1 MKIFIVDSNTAI
13 NCRKKLKEH
22 LALNR
27 KVNVWHRENVEFSC
41 VPIDQQISNKFREA
55 DVILYLVTST
65 IIQSQEYFFN
75 PAPNQKCFNIIVGA
89 CIVKDLEEIADN
101 LCLHNP
107 KTNFNKATDKDEFI
121 VECITTLMDNYATQ

>member
-1 MKIFIVDSNTAI
+1 MKIFIVDSDTAI

-27 KVNVWHRENVEFSC
+27 KVNVWHREDLEFSFIP
-41 VPIDQQISNKFREA
+41 VDQQISNKFREA

-75 PAPNQKCFNIIVGA
+75 PTPNQKCYNIIVSA
-89 CIVKDLEEIADN
+89 CMWEYMAEVN
-101 LCLHNP
+101 TNTCLHNS

-121 VECITTLMDNYATQ
+121 VECIKTLMDNYATQ